1 MNKIFKLIT
10 SISFLFF
17 SINAALS
24 EENFFNEA
32 LKMYQNEKYED
43 ARFMLERNIVFNPKD
58 AKSYL
63 YLAKI
68 YNHEEDQNK
77 EEYNL
82 ETTLLIEPNNE
93 EAILMLMKIA
103 LKKSNYSKVND
114 LSQTFIKVC
123 KKLCDE
129 NNEIQKSLKNIEP
142 ATMSLDQNLNKI
154 LIIDFGSQFTQLI
167 ARRIRELGVF
177 SEIVSHKKIKI
188 KHIDKSIKGIILSG
202 GPLNVYEINKY
213 SFDKKIINLSIPIL
227 GICFG
232 HQILSKLNGGR
243 VKQSKHREFGL
254 ANIYKKNESLLI
266 KNFFNKQKSK
276 KVWMSHADQVSKLPK
291 NFKVIASSTNS
302 KFAIVENKLN
312 KFYGIQFHPEVT
324 HTENGKKLISNF
336 IFLICKIKRN
346 WSSKDQKIQLIKE
359 VKDQVG
365 SEKVICA
372 LSGGVDSSVVA
383 QLLNKAIGKKLYCIF
398 VNTGLL
404 RKNEEV
410 QVVQTFKK
418 RLKINLIYV
427 NAEKEFLKKLHNVS
441 DPEKKR
447 KIIGNLFIKIFE
459 RYAKKIKNVKFLAQG
474 TLYPDL
480 IESRSVTGSQTSKI
494 KSHHNV
500 GGLPKKMKLK
510 LVEPLKFLFKDE
522 VRKLGLELNLNKDII
537 SRHPFPGPGLAI
549 RMPGLITN
557 EKIKIL
563 KEADYYFIQALRDH
577 GLYHKIWQA
586 YAALLPVKTVGVMGD
601 NRTYEYLCLLRA
613 ITSEDGMTADFYE
626 FKKSFMET
634 ISNKIVNS
642 IRGINRVVYDI
653 TSKPPSTIELE

>member
-1 MNKIFKLIT
+1 MN
-10 SISFLFF
+10 
-17 SINAALS
+17 
-24 EENFFNEA
+24 
-32 LKMYQNEKYED
+32 
-43 ARFMLERNIVFNPKD
+43 
-58 AKSYL
+58 
-63 YLAKI
+63 
-68 YNHEEDQNK
+68 
-77 EEYNL
+77 
-82 ETTLLIEPNNE
+82 
-93 EAILMLMKIA
+93 
-103 LKKSNYSKVND
+103 
-114 LSQTFIKVC
+114 
-123 KKLCDE
+123 
-129 NNEIQKSLKNIEP
+129 
-142 ATMSLDQNLNKI
+142 LDRSLNKI

-167 ARRIRELGVF
+167 ARRIREMGVF
-177 SEIVSHKKIKI
+177 SEIVSHKKIKN
-188 KHIDKSIKGIILSG
+188 KDIDDSVKGIILSG
-202 GPLNVYEINKY
+202 GPLNVYEIKKY
-213 SFDKKIINLSIPIL
+213 SFDQKMIQNGIPVL

-232 HQILSKLNGGR
+232 HQILSKLNGGK
-243 VKQSKHREFGL
+243 VKKSKHREFGL
-254 ANIYKKNESLLI
+254 ANIVKKKESILI
-266 KNFFNKQKSK
+266 KNFFNNKKLV

-291 NFKVIASSTNS
+291 KFNVVASSQNS
-302 KFAIVENKLN
+302 KFAIIENKEK
-312 KFYGIQFHPEVT
+312 KFYGVQFHPEVT
-324 HTENGKKLISNF
+324 HTENGKKIISNF
-336 IFLICKIKRN
+336 IFLICRIKRN
-346 WSSKDQKIQLIKE
+346 WSSKDQKNKLIKD
-359 VKDQVG
+359 VKYQVG
-365 SEKVICA
+365 KNKVICA

-404 RKNEEV
+404 RKNEEKK
-410 QVVQTFKK
+410 VVETFKK

-427 NAEKEFLKKLHNVS
+427 NAEKEFIKKLTNVS

-500 GGLPKKMKLK
+500 GGLPKKMKLQ

-522 VRKLGLELNLNKDII
+522 VRKLGLELNLSKDII

-549 RMPGLITN
+549 RMPGIITK
-557 EKIKIL
+557 EKINIL
-563 KEADYYFIQALRDH
+563 KEADYYFIQALKDY

-613 ITSEDGMTADFYE
+613 ITSEDGMTADFFE
-626 FKKSFMET
+626 FKKSFSQM

>member
-1 MNKIFKLIT
+1 
-10 SISFLFF
+10 
-17 SINAALS
+17 
-24 EENFFNEA
+24 
-32 LKMYQNEKYED
+32 
-43 ARFMLERNIVFNPKD
+43 
-58 AKSYL
+58 
-63 YLAKI
+63 
-68 YNHEEDQNK
+68 
-77 EEYNL
+77 
-82 ETTLLIEPNNE
+82 
-93 EAILMLMKIA
+93 
-103 LKKSNYSKVND
+103 
-114 LSQTFIKVC
+114 
-123 KKLCDE
+123 
-129 NNEIQKSLKNIEP
+129 
-142 ATMSLDQNLNKI
+142 MSLDQNLNKI

-302 KFAIVENKLN
+302 KFAIVENRLN

-336 IFLICKIKRN
+336 IFLICKIKCN

-427 NAEKEFLKKLHNVS
+427 NAEKEFLNKLHNVS

>member
-1 MNKIFKLIT
+1 MN
-10 SISFLFF
+10 
-17 SINAALS
+17 
-24 EENFFNEA
+24 
-32 LKMYQNEKYED
+32 
-43 ARFMLERNIVFNPKD
+43 
-58 AKSYL
+58 
-63 YLAKI
+63 
-68 YNHEEDQNK
+68 
-77 EEYNL
+77 
-82 ETTLLIEPNNE
+82 
-93 EAILMLMKIA
+93 
-103 LKKSNYSKVND
+103 
-114 LSQTFIKVC
+114 
-123 KKLCDE
+123 
-129 NNEIQKSLKNIEP
+129 
-142 ATMSLDQNLNKI
+142 LDQNLDKI
-154 LIIDFGSQFTQLI
+154 IIIDFGSQFTQLI
-167 ARRIRELGVF
+167 ARRIRELGAF
-177 SEIVSHKKIKI
+177 SEIVSHKKIRVKD
-188 KHIDKSIKGIILSG
+188 IDSTIKGIILSG
-202 GPLNVYEINKY
+202 GPLNVYEIKKY
-213 SFDKKIINLSIPIL
+213 SFDKKILDFDIPVL

-232 HQILSKLNGGR
+232 HQILSKINGGS
-243 VKQSKHREFGL
+243 VKQSKQREFGL
-254 ANIYKKNESLLI
+254 SNIYKKNNSLLI
-266 KNFFNKQKSK
+266 NNFFTKQKYK
-276 KVWMSHADQVSKLPK
+276 KVWMSHADEVSKIPK
-291 NFKVIASSTNS
+291 NFKVIASSNNS
-302 KFAIVENKLN
+302 KFAIVENKKKN
-312 KFYGIQFHPEVT
+312 FYGVQFHPEVT
-324 HTENGKKLISNF
+324 HTENGKKIISNF

-346 WSSKDQKIQLIKE
+346 WSSKDQKIKLLSD
-359 VKDQVG
+359 VKNQVG

-410 QVVQTFKK
+410 QVLKTFKK
-418 RLKINLIYV
+418 TLKMNLIYV
-427 NAEKEFLKKLHNVS
+427 NAEKEFLKKLKNVS

-480 IESRSVTGSQTSKI
+480 IESKSVTGSQTSKI

-500 GGLPKKMKLK
+500 GGLPKKMKLE

-522 VRKLGLELNLNKDII
+522 VRKLGLELNLSKDII

-634 ISNKIVNS
+634 ISNKIINN